1 MAEPFI
7 GDPIGDRTAELQ
19 PGDVLILR
27 RRRILSRHER
37 TEEGMEALRVFYR
50 DKDITFD
57 LPETVAFGRR
67 LIQQER
73 FKAGEAMGWS
83 DGAPL
88 PWDDVCGL
96 LGTLLEEGVL
106 ERENEEPSPDS
117 PPAPFTAG
125 TDPDGLLPEP
135 RWRTTEEL
143 CAVVS
148 AHLKQEIDPARLEA
162 TLGAALVGMAAT
174 DEQGRQG
181 ENTLALL
188 APFLADLVP
197 TEWARCRFSGS
208 RFEEARPM
216 NVSAMRQVRHHFEP
230 LLQAM
235 AAIRARLLARA
246 GRSPADLIFLA
257 ILSDVF
263 FMLGAWVLVRPGER
277 VRNGELPA
285 WLTSLQKTAAGI
297 GLPVR
302 ELLFFSRELPFDEAA
317 RQQPDAARLLRVSE
331 ESLLFMS
338 ATGVCAGPPAMVQR
352 ALQVFT
358 GQETL
363 DGAGAPLEAL
373 GDLDGMLDYALAAVG
388 LEAARLYY
396 RASTQA
402 VVERVLDGQ
411 PTGDLTLLRWF
422 LDASSIPPGGAAR
435 CSEACA
441 AYFEGTLALGA
452 GAAPSSPPPRLT
464 LATPLEEIAARLTEG
479 RADSPWAPAFLEIL
493 AIEKRAQETVTQL
506 QAKINDLLG
515 RSARP
520 RVTRTDLNAL
530 PRLRGETLPGDAM
543 ARLLNVTVR
552 EQEDRYLLVNAA
564 ATR

>member
-1 MAEPFI
+1 MAELRP
-7 GDPIGDRTAELQ
+7 D
-19 PGDVLILR
+19 DVLILR
-27 RRRILSRHER
+27 RRRILSRNER
-37 TEEGMEALRVFYR
+37 TPEGIEALRVFYR

-57 LPETVAFGRR
+57 LPDTIAFGRR

-88 PWDDVCGL
+88 PWDDVCEL

-106 ERENEEPSPDS
+106 ERENEEPSATS
-117 PPAPFTAG
+117 PPAPLPFTAG
-125 TDPDGLLPEP
+125 TDPDGPLPEP
-135 RWRTTEEL
+135 RWRTVEEL

-148 AHLKQEIDPARLEA
+148 AHLQQEVDPARLEA

-181 ENTLALL
+181 ENTLALF
-188 APFLADLVP
+188 APFLADSVP

-208 RFEEARPM
+208 RFEEERPM

-230 LLQAM
+230 LLHAM
-235 AAIRARLLARA
+235 AAIRTRLLVRA
-246 GRSPADLIFLA
+246 ASSPADLTFLA

-263 FMLGAWVLVRPGER
+263 FMLGAWVLVRPGEP
-277 VRNGELPA
+277 VRNGALPA

-302 ELLFFSRELPFDEAA
+302 QLLFFSRELPFNEAA
-317 RQQPDAARLLRVSE
+317 RRQPDAAELLRASE
-331 ESLLFMS
+331 EALLFMS
-338 ATGVCAGPPAMVQR
+338 PTGVCAGPPAMVER

-358 GQETL
+358 GQEAL

-373 GDLDGMLDYALAAVG
+373 GDLDRMLDYALAVVR
-388 LEAARLYY
+388 LEAARLSY

-411 PTGDLTLLRWF
+411 PTGDLTLLRRF
-422 LDASSIPPGGAAR
+422 LDVSPIPPGGAAR

-441 AYFEGTLALGA
+441 AYLERTLVLGA
-452 GAAPSSPPPRLT
+452 SAAPGSPPPRLT
-464 LATPLEEIAARLTEG
+464 LATPPEEIAVRLPEG
-479 RADSPWAPAFLEIL
+479 RDDSPWAPAFLEIL

-506 QAKINDLLG
+506 QANINDLLG
-515 RSARP
+515 RAARP
-520 RVTRTDLNAL
+520 RVTRTDLNTL

-552 EQEDRYLLVNAA
+552 EQEDRYVLVDAA
-564 ATR
+564 PPMGAR